1 MSVVK
6 KVRQAK
12 KRLDRVRCVKRTGSH
27 GSFPFEKSNGQ
38 CARVA
43 LYRVKGKPY
52 CRQHAGDAL
61 LSEALQE
68 GSDDERV

>member
-1 MSVVK
+1 MGEVK
-6 KVRQAK
+6 KILSAK
-12 KRLDRVRCVKRTGSH
+12 KRSDRVRCIKRTGSH

-52 CRQHAGDAL
+52 CRQHSGDAL
-61 LSEALQE
+61 LSIALL
-68 GSDDERV
+68 GVGDE

>member
-1 MSVVK
+1 MSEVK
-6 KVRQAK
+6 KIRSAK
-12 KRLDRVRCVKRTGSH
+12 KRSDRVRCIKRTGSH

-61 LSEALQE
+61 LSAALL
-68 GSDDERV
+68 GGVK

>member
-1 MSVVK
+1 MSEVK
-6 KVRQAK
+6 KIRSAK
-12 KRLDRVRCVKRTGSH
+12 KRSDRVRCIKRTGSH

-61 LSEALQE
+61 LSAALL
-68 GSDDERV
+68 GGGK

>member
-1 MSVVK
+1 MSKVK
-6 KVRQAK
+6 KILPAK
-12 KRLDRVRCVKRTGSH
+12 KRLDRVKCVKRTGSH

-43 LYRVKGKPY
+43 LYRVGHKPY

-61 LSEALQE
+61 LSAALLKQGGE
-68 GSDDERV
+68 